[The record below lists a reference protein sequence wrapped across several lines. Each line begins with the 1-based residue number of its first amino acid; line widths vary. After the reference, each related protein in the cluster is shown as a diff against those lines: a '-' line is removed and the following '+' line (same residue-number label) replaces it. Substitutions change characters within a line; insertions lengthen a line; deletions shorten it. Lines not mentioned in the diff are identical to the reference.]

1 MAGEMTVETSVARG
15 NGAAGLLVQDGGTG
29 RVSNSVFTDN
39 QWGLYNNASM
49 LESRG
54 NNTVR
59 GNVNLPFGTIRS
71 ISGTWAERSDKPP
84 RRIRANAMRLV
95 VDKVFPFAEARAG
108 LPLPAVGDA
117 SR

>member
-1 MAGEMTVETSVARG
+1 MAAPDESPTR
-15 NGAAGLLVQDGGTG
+15 
-29 RVSNSVFTDN
+29 VFTDN

-71 ISGTWAERSDKPP
+71 ISGT
-84 RRIRANAMRLV
+84 
-95 VDKVFPFAEARAG
+95 
-108 LPLPAVGDA
+108 
-117 SR
+117 